1 MMNKQNRLKGFALLA
16 CFAICLPSSASAWGD
31 DAVEFILKAHKQ
43 GRPFG
48 LDAPYRTCNPRLSE
62 WLSNSGAYMD
72 WISAIPV
79 WYWPRNW
86 TRVEYSNTYVPL
98 GR

>member
-72 WISAIPV
+72 WTVAGP
-79 WYWPRNW
+79 
-86 TRVEYSNTYVPL
+86 TRKTPL
-98 GR
+98 MLARRRYLKVY